1 MESNLWFFYAVV
13 TMLFWGVWGAF
24 IERPEK
30 NGFPAT
36 LGYAVWAFTMVPC
49 ALVALAVI
57 GWVPEHDLRSVVLG
71 SAAGLLGAAGQ
82 LVLFDTLR
90 RGPAYLVFPVI
101 SLSPVV
107 SVLLSV
113 LLLGETAS
121 PRAWTGIV
129 LALLAM
135 PLLSY
140 QPPNHSSPVKG
151 RLWFVLAF
159 LVFLAWGIQ
168 AYVLRFANAT
178 MRSES
183 IFFYMM
189 LTGLLLVPVAV
200 WMTDF
205 TKPINWGPSG
215 PWLGRPHPAP
225 QLDRRPD
232 HGLRLPPREGHH
244 REPDDQRPRPRHHDR
259 PLAGPLPG
267 GPPPRGGGGDG
278 ARRGRLL
285 PDGLTAGGSGGARRD
300 DRAEAR
306 LVAQRLERRLDR
318 GAGGGEPGPPRRG
331 PLEAV
336 EGGPVVA
343 AQRVGARRVVGAHG
357 VVGAG
362 AHPALVGLDR
372 EVEGGPARGRLAEAE
387 VRLADPLVQ
396 LDEDA
401 RAQRVVHAPHEL
413 HLARVLL
420 EGLPV
425 PALEGERVAEAHVR
439 PDERHPRAPG
449 QEGLLQLD
457 RAAGRGLRL
466 REVPEQRRA
475 VRELEGA
482 PAGPRV
488 EGEGPLVGQRPRPR
502 SRRAG

>member
-13 TMLFWGVWGAF
+13 TMLFWGVWGAL

-82 LVLFDTLR
+82 LVLFDALR

-121 PRAWTGIV
+121 LRAWTGIV
-129 LALLAM
+129 FALLAM

-140 QPPNHSSPVKG
+140 QPRDPSSPVKG

-189 LTGLLLVPVAV
+189 LTGLLFVPVAV

-205 TKPINWGPSG
+205 KKTINWGPSG
-215 PWLGRPHPAP
+215 PWLCAPIQLLNSIGALTMVYAFRHGKVIIVSPMINALAPVITIVLSLLLYRVVPH
-225 QLDRRPD
+225 R
-232 HGLRLPPREGHH
+232 
-244 REPDDQRPRPRHHDR
+244 
-259 PLAGPLPG
+259 
-267 GPPPRGGGGDG
+267 
-278 ARRGRLL
+278 
-285 PDGLTAGGSGGARRD
+285 
-300 DRAEAR
+300 
-306 LVAQRLERRLDR
+306 V
-318 GAGGGEPGPPRRG
+318 
-331 PLEAV
+331 
-336 EGGPVVA
+336 VVA
-343 AQRVGARRVVGAHG
+343 GM
-357 VVGAG
+357 
-362 AHPALVGLDR
+362 AL
-372 EVEGGPARGRLAEAE
+372 AA
-387 VRLADPLVQ
+387 
-396 LDEDA
+396 
-401 RAQRVVHAPHEL
+401 
-413 HLARVLL
+413 
-420 EGLPV
+420 
-425 PALEGERVAEAHVR
+425 VAFYLMA
-439 PDERHPRAPG
+439 
-449 QEGLLQLD
+449 
-457 RAAGRGLRL
+457 
-466 REVPEQRRA
+466 
-475 VRELEGA
+475 
-482 PAGPRV
+482 
-488 EGEGPLVGQRPRPR
+488 
-502 SRRAG
+502 

>member
-1 MESNLWFFYAVV
+1 MEPNLWFFYAVV
-13 TMLFWGVWGAF
+13 TMLFWGVWGAL

-82 LVLFDTLR
+82 LVLFDALR

-121 PRAWTGIV
+121 PRAWVGIV

-178 MRSES
+178 MQSES

-189 LTGLLLVPVAV
+189 LTGLLFVPVAV

-205 TKPINWGPSG
+205 TKPINWGKSG
-215 PWLGRPHPAP
+215 PWLCAPIQLLNSIGALSMVYAFRHGKVIIVSPMINALAPVITIVLSLLLYRVVPH
-225 QLDRRPD
+225 R
-232 HGLRLPPREGHH
+232 
-244 REPDDQRPRPRHHDR
+244 
-259 PLAGPLPG
+259 
-267 GPPPRGGGGDG
+267 
-278 ARRGRLL
+278 
-285 PDGLTAGGSGGARRD
+285 
-300 DRAEAR
+300 
-306 LVAQRLERRLDR
+306 V
-318 GAGGGEPGPPRRG
+318 
-331 PLEAV
+331 
-336 EGGPVVA
+336 VVA
-343 AQRVGARRVVGAHG
+343 GM
-357 VVGAG
+357 
-362 AHPALVGLDR
+362 AL
-372 EVEGGPARGRLAEAE
+372 AA
-387 VRLADPLVQ
+387 
-396 LDEDA
+396 
-401 RAQRVVHAPHEL
+401 
-413 HLARVLL
+413 
-420 EGLPV
+420 
-425 PALEGERVAEAHVR
+425 VAFTLMA
-439 PDERHPRAPG
+439 
-449 QEGLLQLD
+449 
-457 RAAGRGLRL
+457 
-466 REVPEQRRA
+466 
-475 VRELEGA
+475 
-482 PAGPRV
+482 
-488 EGEGPLVGQRPRPR
+488 
-502 SRRAG
+502 

>member
-13 TMLFWGVWGAF
+13 TMLFWGVWGAL

-71 SAAGLLGAAGQ
+71 STAGLLGAAGQ
-82 LVLFDTLR
+82 LVLFDALR

-113 LLLGETAS
+113 ILLGETAS
-121 PRAWTGIV
+121 PRAWAGIV

-140 QPPNHSSPVKG
+140 QPPSHSSAVNG

-189 LTGLLLVPVAV
+189 LTGLLFVPVAV

-215 PWLGRPHPAP
+215 PWLCAPIQLLNSIGALTMVYAFRHGKVIIVSPMINALAPVITIVLSLVLYRVVPH
-225 QLDRRPD
+225 R
-232 HGLRLPPREGHH
+232 
-244 REPDDQRPRPRHHDR
+244 
-259 PLAGPLPG
+259 
-267 GPPPRGGGGDG
+267 
-278 ARRGRLL
+278 
-285 PDGLTAGGSGGARRD
+285 
-300 DRAEAR
+300 
-306 LVAQRLERRLDR
+306 V
-318 GAGGGEPGPPRRG
+318 
-331 PLEAV
+331 
-336 EGGPVVA
+336 VVA
-343 AQRVGARRVVGAHG
+343 GM
-357 VVGAG
+357 
-362 AHPALVGLDR
+362 GL
-372 EVEGGPARGRLAEAE
+372 
-387 VRLADPLVQ
+387 
-396 LDEDA
+396 
-401 RAQRVVHAPHEL
+401 
-413 HLARVLL
+413 
-420 EGLPV
+420 
-425 PALEGERVAEAHVR
+425 
-439 PDERHPRAPG
+439 
-449 QEGLLQLD
+449 
-457 RAAGRGLRL
+457 AAIAFYLM
-466 REVPEQRRA
+466 A
-475 VRELEGA
+475 
-482 PAGPRV
+482 
-488 EGEGPLVGQRPRPR
+488 
-502 SRRAG
+502 

>member
-1 MESNLWFFYAVV
+1 METNLWFFYAVV

-36 LGYAVWAFTMVPC
+36 LGYAVWALTMVPC
-49 ALVALAVI
+49 AVVALAVI

-113 LLLGETAS
+113 VLLGETAS

-129 LALLAM
+129 FALAAM

-140 QPPNHSSPVKG
+140 QPPDPSSPVKG

-159 LVFLAWGIQ
+159 LVFLAWGVQ

-189 LTGLLLVPVAV
+189 LTGLLFVPVAV

-215 PWLGRPHPAP
+215 PWLAAPIQLLNSIGALTMVYAFRHGKVIIVSPMINALAPVITIVLSLLLYRVVPH
-225 QLDRRPD
+225 R
-232 HGLRLPPREGHH
+232 
-244 REPDDQRPRPRHHDR
+244 
-259 PLAGPLPG
+259 
-267 GPPPRGGGGDG
+267 
-278 ARRGRLL
+278 
-285 PDGLTAGGSGGARRD
+285 
-300 DRAEAR
+300 
-306 LVAQRLERRLDR
+306 V
-318 GAGGGEPGPPRRG
+318 
-331 PLEAV
+331 
-336 EGGPVVA
+336 VVA
-343 AQRVGARRVVGAHG
+343 GM
-357 VVGAG
+357 
-362 AHPALVGLDR
+362 AL
-372 EVEGGPARGRLAEAE
+372 AA
-387 VRLADPLVQ
+387 
-396 LDEDA
+396 
-401 RAQRVVHAPHEL
+401 
-413 HLARVLL
+413 
-420 EGLPV
+420 
-425 PALEGERVAEAHVR
+425 VAFYLMA
-439 PDERHPRAPG
+439 
-449 QEGLLQLD
+449 
-457 RAAGRGLRL
+457 
-466 REVPEQRRA
+466 
-475 VRELEGA
+475 
-482 PAGPRV
+482 
-488 EGEGPLVGQRPRPR
+488 
-502 SRRAG
+502 

>member
-57 GWVPEHDLRSVVLG
+57 GWVPEHDLRSVLLG

-82 LVLFDTLR
+82 LVLFDALR

-129 LALLAM
+129 FALLAM

-140 QPPNHSSPVKG
+140 QPRDPSRAARG
-151 RLWFVLAF
+151 RLWFLLAF

-183 IFFYMM
+183 LFFYMM
-189 LTGLLLVPVAV
+189 LTGLLFVPVAV

-205 TKPINWGPSG
+205 KKPINWGRSG
-215 PWLGRPHPAP
+215 PWLCAPIQLLNSIGALTMVYAFRYGKVIIVSPMINALAPVITIVLSLVLYRVVPH
-225 QLDRRPD
+225 R
-232 HGLRLPPREGHH
+232 
-244 REPDDQRPRPRHHDR
+244 
-259 PLAGPLPG
+259 
-267 GPPPRGGGGDG
+267 
-278 ARRGRLL
+278 
-285 PDGLTAGGSGGARRD
+285 
-300 DRAEAR
+300 
-306 LVAQRLERRLDR
+306 V
-318 GAGGGEPGPPRRG
+318 
-331 PLEAV
+331 
-336 EGGPVVA
+336 VVA
-343 AQRVGARRVVGAHG
+343 GM
-357 VVGAG
+357 
-362 AHPALVGLDR
+362 AL
-372 EVEGGPARGRLAEAE
+372 AA
-387 VRLADPLVQ
+387 
-396 LDEDA
+396 
-401 RAQRVVHAPHEL
+401 
-413 HLARVLL
+413 
-420 EGLPV
+420 
-425 PALEGERVAEAHVR
+425 VAFYLMA
-439 PDERHPRAPG
+439 
-449 QEGLLQLD
+449 
-457 RAAGRGLRL
+457 
-466 REVPEQRRA
+466 
-475 VRELEGA
+475 
-482 PAGPRV
+482 
-488 EGEGPLVGQRPRPR
+488 
-502 SRRAG
+502 

>member
-13 TMLFWGVWGAF
+13 TMLFWGVWGAL

-71 SAAGLLGAAGQ
+71 STAGLLGAAGQ
-82 LVLFDTLR
+82 LVLFDALR

-113 LLLGETAS
+113 VLLGETAS
-121 PRAWTGIV
+121 PRAWAGIV

-140 QPPNHSSPVKG
+140 QPPSHSSAVNG

-189 LTGLLLVPVAV
+189 LTGLLFVPVAV

-215 PWLGRPHPAP
+215 PWLCAPIQLLNSIGALTMVYAFRHGKVIIVSPMINALAPVITIVLSLVLYRVVPH
-225 QLDRRPD
+225 R
-232 HGLRLPPREGHH
+232 
-244 REPDDQRPRPRHHDR
+244 
-259 PLAGPLPG
+259 
-267 GPPPRGGGGDG
+267 
-278 ARRGRLL
+278 
-285 PDGLTAGGSGGARRD
+285 
-300 DRAEAR
+300 
-306 LVAQRLERRLDR
+306 V
-318 GAGGGEPGPPRRG
+318 
-331 PLEAV
+331 
-336 EGGPVVA
+336 VVA
-343 AQRVGARRVVGAHG
+343 GM
-357 VVGAG
+357 
-362 AHPALVGLDR
+362 GL
-372 EVEGGPARGRLAEAE
+372 
-387 VRLADPLVQ
+387 
-396 LDEDA
+396 
-401 RAQRVVHAPHEL
+401 
-413 HLARVLL
+413 
-420 EGLPV
+420 
-425 PALEGERVAEAHVR
+425 
-439 PDERHPRAPG
+439 
-449 QEGLLQLD
+449 
-457 RAAGRGLRL
+457 AAIAFYLM
-466 REVPEQRRA
+466 A
-475 VRELEGA
+475 
-482 PAGPRV
+482 
-488 EGEGPLVGQRPRPR
+488 
-502 SRRAG
+502 